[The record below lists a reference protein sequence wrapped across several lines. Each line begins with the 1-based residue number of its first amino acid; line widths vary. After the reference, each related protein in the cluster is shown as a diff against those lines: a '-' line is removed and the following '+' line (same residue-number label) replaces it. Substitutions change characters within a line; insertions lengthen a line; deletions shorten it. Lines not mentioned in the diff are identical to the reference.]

1 MSSLSPAQIATLEN
15 ALLARRNALLA
26 EVREELIRTG
36 EQHYIDLAGR
46 VTDSGD
52 QAVADLIA
60 DLDAAHIDRD
70 ITELRE
76 IDAAL
81 GRIRAETYGNCID
94 CGADIDVARLEAY
107 PTAAR
112 CVRCQAQH
120 EHTYAHTGTP
130 RL

>member
-1 MSSLSPAQIATLEN
+1 MPTLSPAQIATLKD
-15 ALLARRNALLA
+15 ALVARQSALLA

-81 GRIRAETYGNCID
+81 GRIAGGTYGDCPD
-94 CGADIDVARLEAY
+94 CGAPIDMARL
-107 PTAAR
+107 TAHPAALR
-112 CVRCQAQH
+112 CVRCQTQR
-120 EHTYAHTGTP
+120 EHTYAHAATP